1 MEQNKF
7 DVVGFGCGVLLL
19 IGSLTAWINIGIIS
33 VASTRT
39 WWGFVTIVGALL
51 LLAYF
56 SSQLWPNVLD
66 QKLVPLLKKL
76 VVVGLVASL
85 GVVAYVGVR
94 LTDASRE
101 FNEATSTDSGD
112 VDTSVLGSEFQDALD
127 EFEESLK
134 DAFRPS
140 LGLGWYLSA
149 ISTVGGL
156 VVVLKKRDEV
166 TTSTTDAVS

>member
-1 MEQNKF
+1 
-7 DVVGFGCGVLLL
+7 
-19 IGSLTAWINIGIIS
+19 
-33 VASTRT
+33 
-39 WWGFVTIVGALL
+39 
-51 LLAYF
+51 
-56 SSQLWPNVLD
+56 
-66 QKLVPLLKKL
+66 LKKL

>member
-1 MEQNKF
+1 
-7 DVVGFGCGVLLL
+7 
-19 IGSLTAWINIGIIS
+19 
-33 VASTRT
+33 
-39 WWGFVTIVGALL
+39 
-51 LLAYF
+51 
-56 SSQLWPNVLD
+56 
-66 QKLVPLLKKL
+66 
-76 VVVGLVASL
+76 
-85 GVVAYVGVR
+85 
-94 LTDASRE
+94 
-101 FNEATSTDSGD
+101 
-112 VDTSVLGSEFQDALD
+112 LD